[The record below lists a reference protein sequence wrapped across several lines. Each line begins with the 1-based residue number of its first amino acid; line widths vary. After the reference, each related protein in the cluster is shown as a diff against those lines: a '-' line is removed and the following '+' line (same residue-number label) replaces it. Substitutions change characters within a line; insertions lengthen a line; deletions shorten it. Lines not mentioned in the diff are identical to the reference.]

1 MNGIERLSDV
11 SNSFKFWVIKT
22 KKFAL
27 LNYPE
32 LKLEN
37 VLCLP
42 AKQRVRN
49 DGFLC
54 LSSQKYITELDDNDK
69 TVFGH
74 HRIVATADKFYDI
87 LERVHSTE
95 NGHVGYKKM
104 LAEVWELC
112 MLSYY

>member
-1 MNGIERLSDV
+1 MIEFVLLLYSSKTVSEEKAKKIINVLNGIERSDV

-49 DGFLC
+49 DGSLC
-54 LSSQKYITELDDNDK
+54 LSSQNYITE
-69 TVFGH
+69 
-74 HRIVATADKFYDI
+74 
-87 LERVHSTE
+87 
-95 NGHVGYKKM
+95 
-104 LAEVWELC
+104 
-112 MLSYY
+112 